1 MKGEAGT
8 AAAIHP
14 IERRNTGPVSSPS
27 FDPNILTLGATAE
40 QWKKL
45 QDNELNPLL
54 NRFAATYAPGS
65 VMKPITAAIG
75 LKEGAI
81 DWKKTINVKG
91 LKWQK
96 DSSWGNYYVT
106 RVSDQPNVNLEKA
119 LVYSDNI
126 YFAQAAWLSARIN
139 SCRFAGFGFDN
150 KGFKYKYP
158 IQLSKAG
165 KIGSDIALADSG
177 YGASAGGNE
186 RPALGGNLHDLCQ

>member
-1 MKGEAGT
+1 
-8 AAAIHP
+8 
-14 IERRNTGPVSSPS
+14 
-27 FDPNILTLGATAE
+27 
-40 QWKKL
+40 
-45 QDNELNPLL
+45 
-54 NRFAATYAPGS
+54 
-65 VMKPITAAIG
+65 MKPITAAIG

-126 YFAQAAWLSARIN
+126 YFAQAALAVGKDKFLS
-139 SCRFAGFGFDN
+139 GLQDFGFDN

-165 KIGSDIALADSG
+165 KIGSDIGLADSG
-177 YGASAGGNE
+177 YGQAQVETNVLHLAATYTTFVNDGNMIKPILLADEEKEQMSGGKIW
-186 RPALGGNLHDLCQ
+186 